1 MSTTNLPVKM
11 RREDYKRVKHLN
23 KEELTQYLS
32 RIWMRGYTS
41 GLEAA
46 AKGAMPP
53 EPQISDP
60 DNEQT

>member
-1 MSTTNLPVKM
+1 M